1 MKSFVPQL
9 VSAIPV
15 LSPYAER
22 MAAPPRRVDTSV
34 RVAPAAELAEGLTAT
49 WDALS
54 ARAAEPNV
62 FARRWFLAPSL
73 AHCATSNAGEL
84 VALMRGDEAIGL
96 VPLASETHYG
106 PIPVAHVADWTHP
119 NMFLSGALMARGE
132 ERAGWTALLD
142 SLAGR
147 GEHYALFG
155 PFDRDSPVARG
166 LVAAADEAG
175 YRCRLVR
182 QENRALLH
190 SGLPSDAYW
199 QAALPGKKRKELRR
213 QERRLGELGV
223 LAFDWLEDDAE
234 LARWCDDFLALESAG
249 WKGREG
255 SAMASDAA
263 TERLLRD
270 VLAGAQTADSLA
282 MCRLTLDGRPIAML
296 VTLIA
301 DGGGF
306 SFKTTYDET
315 LSAYSPGVLLQHYN
329 LDLRSRAGLDW
340 IDSCARPDHPMI
352 DALWTERRALAW
364 YAVSLSDG
372 VHRWAFDAVHALKA
386 VKRRLRG
393 LPALRDTKTGESA

>member
-15 LSPYAER
+15 LPAYVEGR
-22 MAAPPRRVDTSV
+22 AARPRRTDAGI
-34 RVAPAAELAEGLTAT
+34 RVVAVGELGEGLGAT

-73 AHCATSNAGEL
+73 AHCAASNACEL
-84 VALMRGDEAIGL
+84 VALMRGDEAIGM
-96 VPLASETHYG
+96 VPLARETRYG

-119 NMFLSGALMARGE
+119 NMFLSGALLARGE
-132 ERAGWTALLD
+132 ERAGWTALLN
-142 SLAGR
+142 SLVER
-147 GEHYALFG
+147 GENFALFG
-155 PFDRDSPVARG
+155 PFDRDGPTARG
-166 LVAAADEAG
+166 LVDAAGEAG
-175 YRCRLVR
+175 FSCRLVR
-182 QENRALLH
+182 QENRALLQ
-190 SGLPSDAYW
+190 SILPSEAYW
-199 QAALPGKKRKELRR
+199 QAALSAKKRKELRR

-223 LAFDWLEDDAE
+223 LAFDWLDEDAD
-234 LARWCDDFLALESAG
+234 LPRWCDDFIDLENSG

-255 SAMASDAA
+255 SAMASDVA
-263 TERLLRD
+263 TEHLFRE
-270 VLAGAQTADSLA
+270 VLSGAQAVRSLA

-301 DGGGF
+301 DGAGF
-306 SFKTTYDET
+306 SFKTTYDEA
-315 LSAYSPGVLLQHYN
+315 LAAYSPGVLLQRYN

-364 YAVSLSDG
+364 YAVSLTGG
-372 VHRWAFDAVHALKA
+372 VPRWAFEAVHALKA

-393 LPALRDTKTGESA
+393 LPALRDTMTGECA